1 MRYFQFLQFFVMFL
15 SESKAKQLGILQNYL
30 RELQNK
36 EFSRYLPFFA
46 VLCHIDNQVENQ
58 LQI

>member
-1 MRYFQFLQFFVMFL
+1 MRNFQFLQFFVKFL
-15 SESKAKQLGILQNYL
+15 SESKAMRLGILQNYL

-36 EFSRYLPFFA
+36 EFSRYLPYFT
-46 VLCHIDNQVENQ
+46 VLCHVDDQVDNQ